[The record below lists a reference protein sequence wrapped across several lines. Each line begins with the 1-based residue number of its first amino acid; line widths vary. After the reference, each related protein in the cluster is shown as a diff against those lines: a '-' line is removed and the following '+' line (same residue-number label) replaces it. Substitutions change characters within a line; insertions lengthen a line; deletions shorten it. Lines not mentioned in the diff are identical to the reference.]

1 MPKAERIKRIG
12 AKILARAA
20 ADLAQSKI
28 PFGRNDN
35 DNVHAQVKL
44 FGCVGLQK

>member
-20 ADLAQSKI
+20 ADPAQSKI

-35 DNVHAQVKL
+35 DNVHAQVFIRMCSRPTK
-44 FGCVGLQK
+44 